1 MKWHKSRICVIKVVR
16 ATDEKAEKYKKALD
30 IADGILGV
38 VPDDKGSLTSRAD
51 LLESIKTVHEIPA
64 CY

>member
-30 IADGILGV
+30 IADSIFAIE
-38 VPDDKGSLTSRAD
+38 PDDKGSLTSRAD
-51 LLESIKTVHEIPA
+51 LMESIKTVHEILA